1 MPAYLRAGAVF
12 HPIFAKQ
19 FAVLIPLAAK
29 PVQPPVAIKFL
40 RRQLCVVMP
49 GASAPMPV
57 STRKNV
63 PPPRLRHCG
72 EAAVA
77 HLFLVWRS

>member
-49 GASAPMPV
+49 GASAPMQF
-57 STRKNV
+57 
-63 PPPRLRHCG
+63 PPAKMFLHR
-72 EAAVA
+72 AYAIAVKLPS
-77 HLFLVWRS
+77 HTYF